1 MRLKFAELAGCV
13 MIGALGFASS
23 GTLAQDYPSRAVK
36 IIVPFSPGGPGDLTA
51 RFVAQELQNS
61 LGQPFVVENRP
72 GANGVLA
79 AGAAAVAPA
88 DGYTLLQISSSHTVN
103 ESLIPKR
110 PYELMR
116 DFEPVASLNYT
127 EMVMMVRNGLGAT
140 TVAEFIQL
148 AKAKPG
154 AMNYASSGNG
164 SAYHMAGELFKTM
177 AGVSITHIPY
187 KTAAG
192 ARTDLVGG
200 HIDMMFDA
208 LPAGIELVRAGKV
221 KALATTARTRSSAL
235 PDVPTVAEAG
245 VTGFE
250 STIFIGLM
258 APKKTPP
265 AILDKLHSE
274 INKVLS
280 RPESRQFWLK
290 QGAQPMVTSRDE
302 YTRFLNTDIAQGKRL
317 VEISGAKVD

>member
-1 MRLKFAELAGCV
+1 
-13 MIGALGFASS
+13 MIGAMGI
-23 GTLAQDYPSRAVK
+23 LAPAAPAQEYPSRAVK
-36 IIVPFSPGGPGDLTA
+36 IVVPFSPGGPGDLTA
-51 RFVAQELQNS
+51 RFVAQELQNA

-79 AGAAAVAPA
+79 AGAAATAPA

-116 DFEPVASLNYT
+116 DFDPVASLNYT
-127 EMVMMVRNGLGAT
+127 EMVMMVRNGLGVNT
-140 TVAEFIQL
+140 LAEFIQL
-148 AKAKPG
+148 AKSKPG
-154 AMNYASSGNG
+154 ALNYASSGNG

-235 PDVPTVAEAG
+235 AGVPTVAEAG
-245 VTGFE
+245 VPGFE

-258 APKKTPP
+258 APRGTPP
-265 AILDKLHSE
+265 AVLDTLHGE

-280 RPESRQFWLK
+280 RPESRQFWQK
-290 QGAQPMVTSRDE
+290 QGAQPMVMSRADF
-302 YTRFLNTDIAQGKRL
+302 TRFLNADIAQGRRL